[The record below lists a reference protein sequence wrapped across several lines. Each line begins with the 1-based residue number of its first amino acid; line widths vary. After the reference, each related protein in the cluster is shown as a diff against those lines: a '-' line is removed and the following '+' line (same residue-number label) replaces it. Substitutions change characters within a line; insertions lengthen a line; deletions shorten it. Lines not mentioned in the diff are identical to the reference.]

1 MPHKASRHMVCGAP
15 LKNFR
20 QGPLCAIAAQVRS
33 IVRPDTVR
41 EDENNQ
47 ELPQKG
53 TRSRHL
59 LWRAFGALVFVG
71 SVVFG
76 TLVLDTLP
84 KMQRQLLGPLG
95 PDALALT
102 VLDRDGEEIANR
114 GGRYAQIV
122 PLDEMPD
129 YLVLAVLST
138 EDRRFYDHFG
148 FDVFGIGRAIV
159 ANLSAGGVVQGG
171 STITQ
176 QLAKNLYLGSE
187 RTFWRKAQ
195 EAVITV
201 WLEQA
206 YTKQEILTLY
216 LNRIYMGAGAYG
228 FEAASQHYFDKSV
241 REVSLAEAA
250 LLAGLIK
257 APSRFAPTNDLARAQ
272 RRAEIVLSTL
282 VENGVLT
289 EGETFAARVEPATI
303 IKRAPRLGSQYFVD
317 WIAAEVAEI
326 LPGIKGQLIIET
338 TLDPV
343 QQAAG
348 ELAIADAI
356 AERAANL
363 PEDVEE
369 PPAQGALV
377 SMDPDGALR
386 AMVGGRDYLES
397 QFNRTFQAERQ
408 PGSAF
413 KPFVF
418 LAALENGLTPESQV
432 SDRPIYVNGWSPQN
446 NGRFRGN
453 VSLLTA
459 MKYSINT
466 VAVRLSEQVGR
477 IEVIDAAERLG
488 ITSPLASHPSIALGT
503 EEVTLLDLTSSY
515 AVFANGGFRAK
526 PYGIKRILNPDG
538 DILFE
543 QQSLAT
549 RVVAPGAARSMN
561 YLLYQVIL
569 SGTGSKAAIGGRPA
583 AGKTGTSQ
591 DGRDIWFVGYTADQV
606 AGVWFGH
613 DNASPMA
620 EAEGGG
626 LSATTWAAFM
636 KSVHEGMP
644 IADLAGGKPAPVR
657 RVEPESDAESSF
669 ATSDQPELH
678 RFYVSLSNLFR
689 EAHRKQVNPGPGMR
703 RGGQTLPR

>member
-1 MPHKASRHMVCGAP
+1 MVH
-15 LKNFR
+15 
-20 QGPLCAIAAQVRS
+20 
-33 IVRPDTVR
+33 
-41 EDENNQ
+41 EDDIED
-47 ELPQKG
+47 LPRKG
-53 TRSRHL
+53 TPLRRFW
-59 LWRAFGALVFVG
+59 WRALGVLTFAG

-102 VLDRDGEEIANR
+102 VLDRDGDEIANR
-114 GGRYAQIV
+114 GGRYAAIV
-122 PLDEMPD
+122 PLTEMPD
-129 YLVLAVLST
+129 YLVQAVLST

-148 FDVFGIGRAIV
+148 FDVYGIGRAVV
-159 ANLSAGGVVQGG
+159 ANLSAGSVVQGG

-176 QLAKNLYLGSE
+176 QLAKNLYLGQQ

-195 EAVITV
+195 EALITF
-201 WLEQA
+201 WLE
-206 YTKQEILTLY
+206 YRYSKQEILTLY

-228 FEAASQHYFDKSV
+228 VEAASQHYFDKSA

-257 APSRFAPTNDLARAQ
+257 APSRFAPTNDLQRAQ
-272 RRAEIVLSTL
+272 RRGEIVLRRL
-282 VENGVLT
+282 VETGVLT
-289 EGETFAARVEPATI
+289 EGEVFAARTTPATI
-303 IKRAPRLGSQYFVD
+303 IKRAPRQGSQYFVD
-317 WIAAEVAEI
+317 WVAAEVAKI
-326 LPGIKGQLIIET
+326 LPGMTGQLIIET

-348 ELAIADAI
+348 EVSIADAI

-363 PEDVEE
+363 AEDIEE
-369 PPAQGALV
+369 APVQGSLV
-377 SMDPDGALR
+377 SMDIDGAVR

-397 QFNRTFQAERQ
+397 QFNRTVQAERQ
-408 PGSAF
+408 PGSVF
-413 KPFVF
+413 KPFVY
-418 LAALENGLTPESQV
+418 LAALENGMTPESRV
-432 SDRPIYVNGWSPQN
+432 SDGPISINGWSPQN

-459 MKYSINT
+459 MKRSINT
-466 VAVRLSEQVGR
+466 VAVRLSEQIGR
-477 IEVIDAAERLG
+477 LKVIDVAERLG
-488 ITSPLASHPSIALGT
+488 ITSPLAAHPSIALGT

-538 DILFE
+538 DVLYE

-569 SGTGSKAAIGGRPA
+569 SGTGTNATIGGRPA

-591 DGRDIWFVGYTADQV
+591 DARDIWFIGYTADQA

-620 EAEGGG
+620 NAEGGG
-626 LSATTWAAFM
+626 LSATTWASFM
-636 KSVHEGMP
+636 KTVHEGQP
-644 IADLAGGKPAPVR
+644 ITDLAGGRPAPVR
-657 RVEPESDAESSF
+657 RWQPRTQD
-669 ATSDQPELH
+669 DQPEVAAASQPEIH
-678 RFYVSLSNLFR
+678 RFYVSLSDLFR
-689 EAHRKQVNPGPGMR
+689 QAHRKQLNPGPGMR
-703 RGGQTLPR
+703 RGGETIPR

>member
-1 MPHKASRHMVCGAP
+1 M
-15 LKNFR
+15 
-20 QGPLCAIAAQVRS
+20 Q
-33 IVRPDTVR
+33 
-41 EDENNQ
+41 EDQ
-47 ELPQKG
+47 DIDDLPQKG
-53 TRSRHL
+53 TGLRRFW
-59 LWRAFGALVFVG
+59 WRTLGVLVFAG

-102 VLDRDGEEIANR
+102 VLDRDGDEIANR
-114 GGRYAQIV
+114 GGRYAPIV

-129 YLVLAVLST
+129 YLALAVLST

-148 FDVFGIGRAIV
+148 FDVYGIGRAII
-159 ANLSAGGVVQGG
+159 ANISAGGVVQGG

-176 QLAKNLYLGSE
+176 QLAKNLYLGSQ

-195 EAVITV
+195 EALITV
-201 WLEQA
+201 WLE
-206 YTKQEILTLY
+206 YRYSKDEILTLY

-228 FEAASQHYFDKSV
+228 FEAASQHYFDKSI
-241 REVSLAEAA
+241 REVNLAEAA

-257 APSRFAPTNDLARAQ
+257 APSRFAPTNDLSRAQ
-272 RRAEIVLSTL
+272 RRAEIVLTTL
-282 VENGVLT
+282 VENGVFT
-289 EGETFAARVEPATI
+289 EGEVFAARVTPATI
-303 IKRAPRLGSQYFVD
+303 IKRTPRQGSQYFVD
-317 WIAAEVAEI
+317 WIASEVAHI
-326 LPGIKGQLIIET
+326 LPGMTGQLIIET

-348 ELAIADAI
+348 EITIADAI

-363 PEDVEE
+363 PEDVNE

-413 KPFVF
+413 KPFVY
-418 LAALENGLTPESQV
+418 LAALESGLTPESRV
-432 SDRPIYVNGWSPQN
+432 SDRPINVNGWSPQN
-446 NGRFRGN
+446 GSRFRGN

-459 MKYSINT
+459 MKRSINT

-477 IEVIDAAERLG
+477 LKVIEAAERLG

-503 EEVTLLDLTSSY
+503 EEVTLLDLTASY
-515 AVFANGGFRAK
+515 AVFSNGGFRAK
-526 PYGIKRILNPDG
+526 PYGIRRILNPDG
-538 DILFE
+538 DVLFE

-569 SGTGSKAAIGGRPA
+569 SGTGTNAAIGGRPA

-591 DGRDIWFVGYTADQV
+591 GARDIWFVGYTAGQV

-613 DNASPMA
+613 DNAAPMA

-626 LSATTWAAFM
+626 LSATTWASFM
-636 KSVHEGMP
+636 KSVHEGTP
-644 IADLAGGKPAPVR
+644 ISDLAGGKPAPAR
-657 RVEPESDAESSF
+657 RARRQTPSNNASEPAV
-669 ATSDQPELH
+669 ATPAQPELH
-678 RFYVSLSNLFR
+678 RFYISLSNLFR
-689 EAHRKQVNPGPGMR
+689 ETHRKQVQPGPGFR
-703 RGGQTLPR
+703 RGGQTVPR

>member
-1 MPHKASRHMVCGAP
+1 MR
-15 LKNFR
+15 
-20 QGPLCAIAAQVRS
+20 
-33 IVRPDTVR
+33 D
-41 EDENNQ
+41 DEENQ

-53 TRSRHL
+53 TRSRSF
-59 LWRAFGALVFVG
+59 LWRAFGVLVFAG

-76 TLVLDTLP
+76 TLILDTLP

-102 VLDRDGEEIANR
+102 VLDRDGDEIANR
-114 GGRYAQIV
+114 GGRYAPIV

-138 EDRRFYDHFG
+138 EDRRFYEHFG

-201 WLEQA
+201 WLEYA
-206 YTKQEILTLY
+206 YTKEDILTLY

-241 REVSLAEAA
+241 REVDLAEAA

-257 APSRFAPTNDLARAQ
+257 APSRFAPTNDLSRAQ

-289 EGETFAARVEPATI
+289 EGETFAARVTPATI
-303 IKRAPRLGSQYFVD
+303 IKRVPRQGSQYFVD
-317 WIAAEVAEI
+317 WIASEVAEI
-326 LPGIKGQLIIET
+326 LPGMTGQLIIET

-348 ELAIADAI
+348 ELSIADAI

-363 PEDVEE
+363 PEDVDE
-369 PPAQGALV
+369 PPTQGALV

-413 KPFVF
+413 KPFVY
-418 LAALENGLTPESQV
+418 LAALENGLTPESRV
-432 SDRPIYVNGWSPQN
+432 SDRPINVNGWSPQN

-453 VSLLTA
+453 VSLLTS

-477 IEVIDAAERLG
+477 LEVIDAAERLG

-515 AVFANGGFRAK
+515 AVFANGGFKAK

-569 SGTGSKAAIGGRPA
+569 GGTGSNANIGGRPA

-613 DNASPMA
+613 DNASPMVN
-620 EAEGGG
+620 AEGGG
-626 LSATTWAAFM
+626 LSATTWASFM

-657 RVEPESDAESSF
+657 RAQPRTTDTEPTV
-669 ATSDQPELH
+669 ATAPQPEIH

-689 EAHRKQVNPGPGMR
+689 EAHRKQLNPGPGFR
-703 RGGQTLPR
+703 RGGETIPR